1 MMMTEKK
8 TSILFVCTGNTCRS
22 PMAEALLLREW
33 ESRPGVPALEVASA
47 GLAAVDGE
55 KASEHARA
63 VMREAGIDLE
73 MHASALLDEELVSE
87 ASLIL
92 VMSRQHREQLLQRF
106 PAAAAKTFLL
116 KEFAGIAGNPDVA
129 DPYGGTIEE
138 YRQIYEELRAGIK
151 KIVQI
156 LERSKDNEDSLG
168 Q

>member
-73 MHASALLDEELVSE
+73 MHASALLDEELVGE

-151 KIVQI
+151 NIVQI

>member
-1 MMMTEKK
+1 MCIRDRDKGGQGIQDAPVSCKTVR
-8 TSILFVCTGNTCRS
+8 TSIQSKTRFIIPDCWGQGINLRGGQVRRVCDNQVETGRRLYPC
-22 PMAEALLLREW
+22 LLYT
-33 ESRPGVPALEVASA
+33 S
-47 GLAAVDGE
+47 
-55 KASEHARA
+55 
-63 VMREAGIDLE
+63 
-73 MHASALLDEELVSE
+73 ASALLDEELVSE

>member
-22 PMAEALLLREW
+22 PMAEVLLLREW
-33 ESRPGVPALEVASA
+33 EGRPGFPALEVASA

-73 MHASALLDEELVSE
+73 MHASALLDEELVGE

-92 VMSRQHREQLLQRF
+92 VMSRQHREQLLRRF

>member
-22 PMAEALLLREW
+22 PMAEVLLLREW
-33 ESRPGVPALEVASA
+33 RGRPGVPALDVASA

-73 MHASALLDEELVSE
+73 MHASALLDEELVGE

-92 VMSRQHREQLLQRF
+92 VMSRQHREQLLRRF

>member
-33 ESRPGVPALEVASA
+33 EGRPGVPALEVASA